1 MKRYLAATQQSMATL
16 LPVVLALTWLALG
29 QRLVLLPD
37 GFFPTVLHYTKF
49 VGKFVMLNGLIT
61 NALTMGFQLVGV

>member
-37 GFFPTVLHYTKF
+37 GFFRRCY
-49 VGKFVMLNGLIT
+49 IT
-61 NALTMGFQLVGV
+61 QNSWASL

>member
-37 GFFPTVLHYTKF
+37 GFFPTVLHYTNLPTNF
-49 VGKFVMLNGLIT
+49 V
-61 NALTMGFQLVGV
+61 